1 MNYWN
6 ISSIYPILSLYE
18 NICVHKLMVT
28 KGVVDKLECGIS
40 IGTLLYRQTML
51 CCAVIVSQSCPSLC
65 DPMDCSPPGSSVHR
79 DSPGKNTGVDC
90 HALLQGIFPTQ
101 GLDPGLLHCR
111 QILYQLSHKGS
122 PYICIS
128 TYKYTN
134 YLHTNIHTH
143 THTYMCIHLH
153 IYIYVTGSAFL
164 VCQLKKNHSLEVEND
179 VLFSGLFLRT

>member
-1 MNYWN
+1 MA
-6 ISSIYPILSLYE
+6 SSRLCVCAFVHIHLYE
-18 NICVHKLMVT
+18 I
-28 KGVVDKLECGIS
+28 E
-40 IGTLLYRQTML
+40 
-51 CCAVIVSQSCPSLC
+51 SCPVVSDSLL
-65 DPMDCSPPGSSVHR
+65 PQGLHSPWN
-79 DSPGKNTGVDC
+79 SPGQNTGVGSVF
-90 HALLQGIFPTQ
+90 LLQGVFPTQ
-101 GLDPGLLHCR
+101 GLNPGLLHCR